1 MRSSA
6 SEPGLI
12 KRELTRSFFIIS
24 VALLGAQR
32 ALTGTTNFRVRRG
45 EEFTVTGQYYRIR
58 QHLKVL
64 CHKMYDHFN
73 SRNCQNI

>member
-32 ALTGTTNFRVRRG
+32 ALTGTTNFRV
-45 EEFTVTGQYYRIR
+45 TGAAKSLQSQVSII
-58 QHLKVL
+58 V
-64 CHKMYDHFN
+64 
-73 SRNCQNI
+73 SGNI

>member
-1 MRSSA
+1 MKSSA

-12 KRELTRSFFIIS
+12 KRELTGIFFIS

-32 ALTGTTNFRVRRG
+32 ALTGTTDFRVRRG

-58 QHLKVL
+58 QDLKVL
-64 CHKMYDHFN
+64 CHEMYDHFN